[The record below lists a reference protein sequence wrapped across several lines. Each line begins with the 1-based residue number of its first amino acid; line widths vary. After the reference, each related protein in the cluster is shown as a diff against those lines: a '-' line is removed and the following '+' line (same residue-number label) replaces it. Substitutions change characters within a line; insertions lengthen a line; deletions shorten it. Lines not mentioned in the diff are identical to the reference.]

1 MRTLLIDADVLAY
14 QAAASCERAIEFEPG
29 YWTWHVSWE
38 DVLQTF
44 DAKLDEIVQTLDAT
58 DYRLCVTDSEGNF
71 RLNVHPDY
79 KANRAGTKKP
89 LVLKP
94 FKQFLVD
101 ERGAYF
107 KPSLEGDDCMGILAT
122 HPRLIKGEKVI
133 VSIDK
138 DMKTIPGPYIRWG
151 TEDAEIVE
159 ISEEEADYHFLFQ
172 TLTGDATDGYKGC
185 PGIGPKKAEAI
196 LAKALEDYPDADPK
210 QLFKARW
217 ADVVWTFEKA
227 GQTEDDAIIQARCA
241 RILRH
246 TDYDYTNKRPILWT
260 P

>member
-14 QAAASCERAIEFEPG
+14 QAASVAEKAVEWEPG
-29 YWTWHVSWE
+29 YWTWHCEWSEVE
-38 DVLQTF
+38 RTF
-44 DAKLDEIVQTLDAT
+44 DAKLEEIIQTLDGT

-71 RLNVHPDY
+71 RLGVHPDY
-79 KANRAGTKKP
+79 KGNRKSVKKP
-89 LVLKP
+89 LLLKP
-94 FKQFLVD
+94 FKQYLVD

-107 KPSLEGDDCMGILAT
+107 KPTLEGDDCMGILAT
-122 HPRLIKGEKVI
+122 HPKLIKGEKVI

-159 ISEEEADYHFLFQ
+159 ISGSEADYWFLHQ
-172 TLTGDATDGYKGC
+172 TLTGDTTDGYKGC
-185 PGIGPKKAEAI
+185 PGVGPKKADAI
-196 LAKALEDYPDADPK
+196 LGTPEEFAQVPFALAWRAVAEAYEA
-210 QLFKARW
+210 
-217 ADVVWTFEKA
+217 A
-227 GQTEDDAIIQARCA
+227 GQNEDDAIIQARCA

-246 TDYDYTNKRPILWT
+246 TDYDYKNKRPILWT

>member
-14 QAAASCERAIEFEPG
+14 QAAASCERAVEFEPG

-44 DAKLDEIVQTLDAT
+44 DAKLDEIVQTLDGT

-159 ISEEEADYHFLFQ
+159 ISSAEADYHFLFQ
-172 TLTGDATDGYKGC
+172 TLTGDTTDGYKGC
-185 PGIGPKKAEAI
+185 PKVGPVKAEAI
-196 LAKALEDYPDADPK
+196 LGPLEDFGSVPFADHWARVVDAYVAAK
-210 QLFKARW
+210 
-217 ADVVWTFEKA
+217 
-227 GQTEDDAIIQARCA
+227 QTEDDAVIQARCA